1 MRKYFHKTVVLAVL
15 ALLGLAVA
23 GCESTNARPA
33 SLTGDDQAPTH
44 ERHSTGIESQA
55 RDM

>member
-1 MRKYFHKTVVLAVL
+1 MRKLFRKTVVLAVL

>member
-1 MRKYFHKTVVLAVL
+1 MRKFFRKTVVLAVL